1 MDPCGLFMSGI
12 HVSTKTIE
20 AMFGIAVVVVMCLE
34 LFRRPLDSWHGEFLQ
49 SAGKYKK
56 LLRECAPEAAGAL
69 CCVVLVAM
77 LRFRGD
83 TISGTLD
90 AHSLEAWE
98 SIKAQWPVLMTADT
112 LLAIQAMLRLVVVL
126 SAVLRSGARI
136 NSPLLEEC
144 SAKKKMDIIS
154 GQSRRCRLWFGG
166 AVARCFVLK
175 QSQAYWLEG
184 PVGGLLPAALD
195 ASLVPLLFLLGHSAM
210 RRSGTAILLVSGL
223 VAVFSHRNN
232 LNLAEET
239 EANILFTAV
248 HCFEFL
254 SALLYAGRT
263 MLLGGDGQ
271 PSVTFMHLVMVIQQ
285 SLATYFWLQ
294 AFDADMNVNGSGLG
308 ICAIQISCLGQ
319 LCAYLAAA
327 SLHAATLALQDVPV
341 HTSV

>member
-1 MDPCGLFMSGI
+1 
-12 HVSTKTIE
+12 
-20 AMFGIAVVVVMCLE
+20 
-34 LFRRPLDSWHGEFLQ
+34 
-49 SAGKYKK
+49 
-56 LLRECAPEAAGAL
+56 
-69 CCVVLVAM
+69 
-77 LRFRGD
+77 
-83 TISGTLD
+83 
-90 AHSLEAWE
+90 
-98 SIKAQWPVLMTADT
+98 MTADT

-144 SAKKKMDIIS
+144 SA
-154 GQSRRCRLWFGG
+154 LWFGG

>member
-1 MDPCGLFMSGI
+1 
-12 HVSTKTIE
+12 
-20 AMFGIAVVVVMCLE
+20 
-34 LFRRPLDSWHGEFLQ
+34 
-49 SAGKYKK
+49 
-56 LLRECAPEAAGAL
+56 
-69 CCVVLVAM
+69 
-77 LRFRGD
+77 
-83 TISGTLD
+83 
-90 AHSLEAWE
+90 
-98 SIKAQWPVLMTADT
+98 MTADT

>member
-1 MDPCGLFMSGI
+1 
-12 HVSTKTIE
+12 
-20 AMFGIAVVVVMCLE
+20 
-34 LFRRPLDSWHGEFLQ
+34 
-49 SAGKYKK
+49 
-56 LLRECAPEAAGAL
+56 
-69 CCVVLVAM
+69 
-77 LRFRGD
+77 
-83 TISGTLD
+83 
-90 AHSLEAWE
+90 
-98 SIKAQWPVLMTADT
+98 
-112 LLAIQAMLRLVVVL
+112 MLRLVVVL

-144 SAKKKMDIIS
+144 SA
-154 GQSRRCRLWFGG
+154 LWFGG

-254 SALLYAGRT
+254 SAVRVQINLLPYHVLCTKPLMQLLYAGRT
-263 MLLGGDGQ
+263 MLLGGD
-271 PSVTFMHLVMVIQQ
+271 L
-285 SLATYFWLQ
+285 WLQ
-294 AFDADMNVNGSGLG
+294 
-308 ICAIQISCLGQ
+308 
-319 LCAYLAAA
+319 
-327 SLHAATLALQDVPV
+327 TL
-341 HTSV
+341 S

>member
-144 SAKKKMDIIS
+144 SA
-154 GQSRRCRLWFGG
+154 LWFGG